1 MENQGIFGKIK
12 SLYIIKNIF
21 NYIKDTNLKLFLY
34 SKYFQNKLN
43 MEIIYK
49 EIYLKKIGF
58 DLDKYLHI
66 EQKQYKKDILNKKYD
81 NFLLE
86 NKINRKKFEEDLYKI
101 IESKQTKDI
110 DEEIIDFTK
119 YSEKLINIDSPLFEI
134 VSKASNIEKS
144 YTIYSIYISQKN
156 IDEYKLKN
164 DYIKFF
170 DKMNKSNIKY
180 SSIFYNFND
189 KNKINYLKE
198 LNIDFN
204 KIKKLALIEDEKD
217 IDDYLDDSDEDEDK
231 KNQNNNN
238 FFRTLF
244 SFNNIDSN
252 LIFLRIEFKDKCI
265 LFPECFENINNFK
278 LLKYLFI
285 KSFHFNKNL
294 NIKLSNLEILFS
306 IDCRNIILSNNS
318 NEKLKRL
325 DLSSHQISNINI
337 LENKNFKELKA
348 LYLYDN
354 NISDIKVLEKVKF
367 EKLEKLNLRCSII
380 RYKYIRKC

>member
-1 MENQGIFGKIK
+1 M
-12 SLYIIKNIF
+12 
-21 NYIKDTNLKLFLY
+21 
-34 SKYFQNKLN
+34 
-43 MEIIYK
+43 
-49 EIYLKKIGF
+49 
-58 DLDKYLHI
+58 
-66 EQKQYKKDILNKKYD
+66 
-81 NFLLE
+81 
-86 NKINRKKFEEDLYKI
+86 YKI

-231 KNQNNNN
+231 K
-238 FFRTLF
+238 TK
-244 SFNNIDSN
+244 III
-252 LIFLRIEFKDKCI
+252 IFLE
-265 LFPECFENINNFK
+265 L
-278 LLKYLFI
+278 Y
-285 KSFHFNKNL
+285 FHL
-294 NIKLSNLEILFS
+294 
-306 IDCRNIILSNNS
+306 IIL
-318 NEKLKRL
+318 
-325 DLSSHQISNINI
+325 IVI
-337 LENKNFKELKA
+337 
-348 LYLYDN
+348 
-354 NISDIKVLEKVKF
+354 
-367 EKLEKLNLRCSII
+367 
-380 RYKYIRKC
+380 